1 MENFVE
7 ISYSSKSGKVF
18 KKNIYYPSQKDLWRY
33 FYFIYKLGL
42 VVNLIVMLISAFLLG
57 GRDSLGIAL
66 SQDQVDLVAT
76 IILMTIAIFVIAVAL
91 WIGFAILE
99 LLKKFYR
106 LMFKLVDRILPDKKR
121 PVSKNI

>member
-7 ISYSSKSGKVF
+7 ISYSSKSGKVH
-18 KKNIYYPSQKDLWRY
+18 KKNIYYPSRKDLWRY
-33 FYFIYKLGL
+33 VFSIYKLGL
-42 VVNLIVMLISAFLLG
+42 FVNLIVMLASAVLFA
-57 GRDSLGIAL
+57 GRDRLGIVL
-66 SQDQVDLVAT
+66 NQDQVDLTALV
-76 IILMTIAIFVIAVAL
+76 ILISIVIFVIAAAL

-99 LLKKFYR
+99 LFKKFYR